1 MTSASHSP
9 SLDDPDNPLAAPR
22 KVEADANFDV
32 TAMID
37 LVFMMNIYFLVT
49 TLGAAAGELN
59 LPAAKHCVAADRET
73 SVIVSIIE
81 GVDRSAGQVY
91 VGDGR
96 EGEPLVELEEQEKAV
111 RAAVEQGVRAQKN
124 TVLIKAE
131 KNVRLRDV
139 ARVAAAAAGV
149 AGMELKLAVIEKE

>member
-1 MTSASHSP
+1 MSLPSTSP
-9 SLDDPDNPLAAPR
+9 SLDDPENPLSAPR
-22 KVEADANFDV
+22 KVQADANFDI

-49 TLGAAAGELN
+49 TVGAAMGELN
-59 LPAAKHCVAADRET
+59 LPAAKHCVAADREA
-73 SVIVSIIE
+73 SVVVSIVE

-91 VGDGR
+91 IGDGR
-96 EGEPLVELEEQEKAV
+96 EGEPLVEREEQDKAV
-111 RAAVEQGVRAQKN
+111 RAATEAGARDQKK

-139 ARVAAAAAGV
+139 ARVAASAAAV
-149 AGMELKLAVIEKE
+149 PGMDLKLAVMEKE

>member
-1 MTSASHSP
+1 MTSNSP
-9 SLDDPDNPLAAPR
+9 SLDDPENPLAMPR
-22 KVEADANFDV
+22 AVHADANFDI

-49 TLGAAAGELN
+49 TIGAAMGELN
-59 LPAAKHCVAADRET
+59 LPVAKHCIAADRET

-96 EGEPLVELEEQEKAV
+96 EGEPLVEREEQEKAV
-111 RAAVEQGVRAQKN
+111 RAAVEEGLRSQKN

-139 ARVAAAAAGV
+139 ARVAAVAAAV
-149 AGMELKLAVIEKE
+149 PGMELKLAVIEKE

>member
-73 SVIVSIIE
+73 SVMV
-81 GVDRSAGQVY
+81 VRVNRSSNGKNRRRPFGQ
-91 VGDGR
+91 R
-96 EGEPLVELEEQEKAV
+96 SK
-111 RAAVEQGVRAQKN
+111 
-124 TVLIKAE
+124 
-131 KNVRLRDV
+131 
-139 ARVAAAAAGV
+139 RV
-149 AGMELKLAVIEKE
+149 

>member
-1 MTSASHSP
+1 MTAGADFDSEDEDAPLFPAREMH
-9 SLDDPDNPLAAPR
+9 DDAR
-22 KVEADANFDV
+22 FDI

-96 EGEPLVELEEQEKAV
+96 EGEPLVEREEQEKAV
-111 RAAVEQGVRAQKN
+111 RAAVEEGVRSQKN
-124 TVLIKAE
+124 TVIIKAE

>member
-9 SLDDPDNPLAAPR
+9 SLEDPDNPLAPPR

-96 EGEPLVELEEQEKAV
+96 EGEPLVEREEQEQAV
-111 RAAVEQGVRAQKN
+111 RAAVEEGVRAQKN

>member
-9 SLDDPDNPLAAPR
+9 SLDDPDNPLTVPR
-22 KVEADANFDV
+22 KHEADANFDV

-96 EGEPLVELEEQEKAV
+96 EGEPLVEREEQEQAV
-111 RAAVEQGVRAQKN
+111 RAAVEEGVRAQKN

-149 AGMELKLAVIEKE
+149 AGVELKLAVIEKE

>member
-9 SLDDPDNPLAAPR
+9 SLEDPDNPLAVPR
-22 KVEADANFDV
+22 RVEADANFDV

-49 TLGAAAGELN
+49 TIGASMGELN
-59 LPAAKHCVAADRET
+59 LPAAKHCIAADRET
-73 SVIVSIIE
+73 SVVVSIIE

-96 EGEPLVELEEQEKAV
+96 EGEPLVEREEQEKAV
-111 RAAVEQGVRAQKN
+111 RAAVEEGVRSQKN

-149 AGMELKLAVIEKE
+149 PGMELKLAVIEKE